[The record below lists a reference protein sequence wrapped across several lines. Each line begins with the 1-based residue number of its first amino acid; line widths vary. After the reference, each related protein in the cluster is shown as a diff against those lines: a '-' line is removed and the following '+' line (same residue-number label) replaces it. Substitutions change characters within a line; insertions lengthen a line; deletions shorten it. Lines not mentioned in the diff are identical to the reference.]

1 MIPKTDIHSYVKSI
15 KPLIELDPEDL
26 QYAQDTGDNTDDKR
40 RPAPPVNPS
49 SPEMNEFEK

>member
-15 KPLIELDPEDL
+15 KPLIELDPENL
-26 QYAQDTGDNTDDKR
+26 QDAQDTGDNTDDKR

-49 SPEMNEFEK
+49 SLEMNEFEK